1 MSFALTI
8 TDGGL
13 STTLQD
19 LGRPGY
25 QRFGIPTSG
34 ALDAASLKLANRL
47 VGNPDAEAALE
58 CSYLGP
64 SFLVESETL
73 RVAFVGAEATVRCQ
87 STLASEDRLLPM
99 QESVTLRHG
108 DCVSVGTLRGAST
121 LYMAVEGG
129 FAVEPTL
136 GSRSTFLRG
145 GIGGFRGRRLQ
156 SGDCIPLR
164 LNRASE
170 QRERRLVGAVA
181 APANE
186 LRILPGP
193 QVDHFSKETLNH
205 LCEAVYTIGSGSD
218 RTGMRLEGP
227 SLSHLRDYNIT
238 SDAVVQGS
246 IQVPGDGKPI
256 LLLADRQTTGGYPKI
271 ATVISADL
279 SAAGRLPIGS
289 AIRFRFVDAAQAE
302 IARKEARRHLDALSA
317 SIILVDNHMSLADRL
332 MMGNLVS
339 GVVDAHV

>member
-1 MSFALTI
+1 MPATLTI

-34 ALDAASLKLANRL
+34 ALDAVSLKLANRL
-47 VGNPDAEAALE
+47 AGNADTEAALE

-64 SFLVESETL
+64 SFTVEADSL
-73 RVAFVGAEATVRCQ
+73 RVAFVGAEATIRCH
-87 STLASEDRLLPM
+87 SLESLDEYALPM
-99 QESVTLRHG
+99 RESITLKRG
-108 DCVSVGTLRGAST
+108 DCVSIGSLRKAST

-129 FAVEPTL
+129 FEIAPTL

-145 GIGGFRGRRLQ
+145 SIGGFHGRRLRADDVLALTRQ
-156 SGDCIPLR
+156 H
-164 LNRASE
+164 ASE
-170 QRERRLVGAVA
+170 QLERRLD
-181 APANE
+181 APAPALATE

-193 QVDHFSKETLNH
+193 QIEHFSDETLAR
-205 LCEAVYTIGSGSD
+205 LCSSVFTVGSGSD
-218 RTGMRLEGP
+218 RTGMRLDGTA
-227 SLSHLRDYNIT
+227 LRHLRDYNIT

-279 SAAGRLPIGS
+279 PAAGRLPIGAS
-289 AIRFRFVDAAQAE
+289 IRFRLVDVGEAE
-302 IARKEARRHLDALSA
+302 AARRQARYEFEAMTAAIVPIDTR
-317 SIILVDNHMSLADRL
+317 MSLADRL
-332 MMGNLVS
+332 MAGNLVS
-339 GVVDAHV
+339 GVVGAYD